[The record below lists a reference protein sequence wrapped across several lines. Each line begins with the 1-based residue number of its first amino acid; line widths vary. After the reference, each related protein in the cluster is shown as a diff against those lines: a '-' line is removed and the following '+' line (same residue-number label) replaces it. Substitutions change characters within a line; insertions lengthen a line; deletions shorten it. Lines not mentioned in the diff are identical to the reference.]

1 MILLQNINEDGPKLL
16 FFTTILRPLMVNERV
31 KRAFFAFFFLE
42 IVSFRII
49 LIPAM
54 KARPF
59 KSFGLH
65 NCPGGTPGDN
75 DRILSSSPLLQI
87 EQNKYNN

>member
-31 KRAFFAFFFLE
+31 KRAFFAFFLE
-42 IVSFRII
+42 IVSFSII

-75 DRILSSSPLLQI
+75 DRILTSSPLLQI